1 MQTKLTLRVDDQ
13 TVRKAK
19 SYARVRRTSLSR
31 IVEEYFRRLEGE
43 GARAISAETPVL
55 SELAGLLAGGGT
67 PEALKKRYRAHLEDK
82 SR

>member
-31 IVEEYFRRLEGE
+31 IVEEYFRRLEGRE
-43 GARAISAETPVL
+43 SEMSAQTPVL
-55 SELAGLLAGGGT
+55 RELAGLLAGRGN
-67 PEALKKRYRAHLEDK
+67 PAALKKSYRTHLEEK
-82 SR
+82 YR